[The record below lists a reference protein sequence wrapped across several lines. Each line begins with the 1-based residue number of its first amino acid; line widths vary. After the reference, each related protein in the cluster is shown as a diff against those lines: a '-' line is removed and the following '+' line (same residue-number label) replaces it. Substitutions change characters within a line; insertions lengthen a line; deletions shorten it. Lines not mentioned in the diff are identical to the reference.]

1 MAMHGCGDEIT
12 QDTRLDEDL
21 TCTSGPALVVAADNV
36 TLDLGGRVVSGD
48 PEATDATPGILLR
61 GVSGCTVRNGTVERF
76 GAGVV
81 VSDGGRNV
89 VEYVTAQDNVGPAD
103 GDFGDGIVVS
113 DSQDNTIRH
122 NTVRR
127 NGPYSGISLAENSQG
142 NEVSDNVVTDN
153 NMMHVGDPSAGR
165 QAMGI
170 RIEGPAA
177 NRNKVLRN
185 TVTGSGS
192 SGITV
197 HPTCVNRD
205 SCTGTPPNEHNEI
218 VDNHSN
224 NNGTSGRGDGI
235 MAFSLPNPVPPTR
248 NSISGNVADNNASN
262 GIAVGEGS
270 LENRISRNRGRGNG
284 EYDGYD
290 GNTHPP
296 CATNVWEDND
306 FGLASQPCTRAPEVT
321 APSGLRA
328 RPGPPG
334 STDG

>member
-1 MAMHGCGDEIT
+1 MGRQSCGDEIT
-12 QDTRLDEDL
+12 QDATLDADL
-21 TCTSGPALVVAADNV
+21 TCAGGPALIVAADNI
-36 TLDLGGRVVSGD
+36 TLDLGGRTISGD
-48 PEATDATPGILLR
+48 PAATDATPGILLR
-61 GVSGCTVRNGTVERF
+61 GVSGCTVKNGTVEHF

-81 VSDGGRNV
+81 ISGGGGNV
-89 VEYVTAQDNVGPAD
+89 VEYVTAQDNVGPTG
-103 GDFGDGIVVS
+103 GDFGDGIVVR
-113 DSQDNTIRH
+113 DSRDNQIRH

-127 NGPYSGISLAENSQG
+127 NGPYSGISLAENCDG
-142 NEVSDNVVTDN
+142 NVVHDNVVTEN

-185 TVTGSGS
+185 TVSGSGS

-197 HPTCVNRD
+197 HPTCVNMD
-205 SCTGTPPNEHNEI
+205 SCAGTPPNEHNEI
-218 VDNHSN
+218 ADNNSN

-235 MAFSLPNPVPPTR
+235 MLFTVPNPVPPAR
-248 NSISGNVADNNASN
+248 NEILRNVTNNNASN

-270 LENRISRNRGRGNG
+270 SENRISGNRGRGNG

-290 GNTHPP
+290 GNMRPP
-296 CATNVWEDND
+296 CATNIWEDND
-306 FGLASQPCTRAPEVT
+306 LGLVNQPCVRGPEAI

-328 RPGPPG
+328 G
-334 STDG
+334 SSALRSTEG